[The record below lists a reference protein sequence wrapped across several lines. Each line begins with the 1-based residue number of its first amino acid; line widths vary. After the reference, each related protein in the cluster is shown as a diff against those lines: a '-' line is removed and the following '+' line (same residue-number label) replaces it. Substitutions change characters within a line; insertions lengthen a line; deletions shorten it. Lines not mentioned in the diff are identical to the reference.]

1 MRNLNEPLKQ
11 TPSEGEVEQTPSVG
25 EVKRKPSEGEV
36 ISLESRRSATV
47 GTTQQPIG
55 KRAIE
60 DLRGQWTE
68 VQASFVDE
76 PRKSV
81 EHAHQL
87 VSSAI
92 QQITE
97 SLNGKRSELEKE
109 WSKSEA
115 STEDLRTSL
124 QHYRALFD
132 RLLEL

>member
-1 MRNLNEPLKQ
+1 MKFLEVRTRNLNEPLKQ
-11 TPSEGEVEQTPSVG
+11 TPSEGEVKRTPT
-25 EVKRKPSEGEV
+25 EAEV
-36 ISLESRRSATV
+36 ISLESRRNATAA
-47 GTTQQPIG
+47 TTQQPVG
-55 KRAIE
+55 KRVIE

-76 PRKSV
+76 PRKAV
-81 EHAHQL
+81 EQAHQL

-97 SLNGKRSELEKE
+97 GLNGKRSELEKE
-109 WSKSEA
+109 WSKSDA

>member
-11 TPSEGEVEQTPSVG
+11 PLSEDEVKRTPSEGEV
-25 EVKRKPSEGEV
+25 KRKSSEGEV
-36 ISLESRRSATV
+36 ISLESRRSAIAGTTA

-55 KRAIE
+55 KRVIE

-97 SLNGKRSELEKE
+97 GLNGKRSE
-109 WSKSEA
+109 
-115 STEDLRTSL
+115 
-124 QHYRALFD
+124 
-132 RLLEL
+132 

>member
-11 TPSEGEVEQTPSVG
+11 TPSEGEV
-25 EVKRKPSEGEV
+25 KRKRSEGEV
-36 ISLESRRSATV
+36 ISLESRRSATA
-47 GTTQQPIG
+47 GTTEQPNE

-81 EHAHQL
+81 EQAHQL

-97 SLNGKRSELEKE
+97 GLQAKQSELEKE
-109 WSKSEA
+109 WNKSDA

-124 QHYRALFD
+124 QHYRTLFD

>member
-11 TPSEGEVEQTPSVG
+11 TPSEGEV
-25 EVKRKPSEGEV
+25 KRPSEGEV
-36 ISLESRRSATV
+36 ISLESRRSATA

-92 QQITE
+92 QQITDR
-97 SLNGKRSELEKE
+97 LNGKRSELEKE
-109 WSKSEA
+109 WSKSDA

-132 RLLEL
+132 RLMEL